1 MFINSMEKVI
11 TWEEYAKHTNNLDCW
26 LLIDGRVYN
35 TTTFLAEH
43 PGGDDVLLKY
53 SGIDATKPFDHQQH
67 SAYAVSIRDSRIEG
81 KIEDAPMPEGHEE
94 RVKQIK
100 AEYQEKKRQRD
111 EERRREISKLAKDNQ
126 SQKAALGSSRTFTAE
141 EVSKHNTK

>member
-1 MFINSMEKVI
+1 MDRVI
-11 TWEEYAKHTNNLDCW
+11 TWEEYSKHTNNLDCW

-53 SGIDATKPFDHQQH
+53 SGLDATVPFNVQIHTP
-67 SAYAVSIRDSRIEG
+67 YAVSIRDSRIEG
-81 KIEDAPMPEGHEE
+81 TIESLTMPEGHEE
-94 RVKQIK
+94 RVRQIK

-111 EERRREISKLAKDNQ
+111 
-126 SQKAALGSSRTFTAE
+126 
-141 EVSKHNTK
+141 